1 MVTRATELPEATG
14 AEVEAKM
21 QEIQQ
26 RISGTVDNQRA
37 LERYE
42 EVKSSTQQL
51 EKEVAAM
58 EVRLEQ
64 EELQVQQRAESWLR
78 GIDTIAEKLNV
89 KFSVYMSALNYGGA
103 THCVEVAYCGIA
115 SPRCGSCCCR
125 CGGAEQGGHF
135 QHLRA
140 ADYGF
145 LSQGQAHPAQRHFP
159 QVCWYCYSEGGVT
172 MVLVMVLVTS
182 GGERAVATV
191 MYLMALQDMAS
202 SPFRVVDE
210 INQVRVLPLSTL
222 PWSLSSCVCM

>member
-14 AEVEAKM
+14 VEVEAKM

-64 EELQVQQRAESWLR
+64 EELQVQQRAESWLL

-103 THCVEVAYCGIA
+103 TCCVEVAYCGIA
-115 SPRCGSCCCR
+115 SPRCGSCCC
-125 CGGAEQGGHF
+125 CSDAGAVVLNKVGTFNTYELQI
-135 QHLRA
+135 
-140 ADYGF
+140 
-145 LSQGQAHPAQRHFP
+145 
-159 QVCWYCYSEGGVT
+159 
-172 MVLVMVLVTS
+172 MVSYRKDRL
-182 GGERAVATV
+182 A
-191 MYLMALQDMAS
+191 
-202 SPFRVVDE
+202 
-210 INQVRVLPLSTL
+210 PLSGT
-222 PWSLSSCVCM
+222 SHRCVGIVIPKAA